1 MIRYALTCENG
12 HGFEGW
18 FANGAAWESQVAE
31 GRLECPACGS
41 VRVEKAPMAPNL
53 AKGEGKS
60 DGAVEGNKASETVRE
75 IVRQVR
81 SHVENTAEYVGD
93 RFPEE
98 ARKIHYEEHEKRG
111 IYGEA
116 SAEEANEL
124 REEGVDVYPLPN
136 LPEDQN

>member
-1 MIRYALTCENG
+1 VIRYALVCENG
-12 HGFEGW
+12 HDFEGW
-18 FANGAAWESQVAE
+18 FANSAAWESQVAE

-41 VRVEKAPMAPNL
+41 ARIDKAPMAPNL
-53 AKGEGKS
+53 AKGEGKNE
-60 DGAVEGNKASETVRE
+60 GVIEGNKAFEAVRE
-75 IVRQVR
+75 MVRRVR
-81 SHVENTAEYVGD
+81 SHVEKTAEYVGD

-98 ARKIHYEEHEKRG
+98 ARKIHYEEDDKRG

-116 SAEEANEL
+116 SAEQADEL